1 MKKRS
6 FLLLAL
12 TVIVYNYITASCG
25 YIPKRSD
32 YTFRTEV
39 RTTTEDGEVRWDT
52 IVIYLTDS
60 KNKTQIFYS
69 QAQPLDTMS
78 WSKENIGTIE
88 EEDWNFD
95 GIPDLQVCRGT
106 ANGYGNLTYDVW
118 IWNDKAHKYYNSQFK
133 IDNS

>member
-1 MKKRS
+1 M
-6 FLLLAL
+6 
-12 TVIVYNYITASCG
+12 
-25 YIPKRSD
+25 
-32 YTFRTEV
+32 
-39 RTTTEDGEVRWDT
+39 
-52 IVIYLTDS
+52 IYLTDS

-118 IWNDKAHKYYNSQFK
+118 IWNDKAHKYYNSK
-133 IDNS
+133 LAIHNSKL